1 LIMCI
6 RYSTRTMATWLR
18 CCLRGLLA
26 AALACAFLLA
36 AVPAHAQ
43 PVEKKA
49 EADGQVAE
57 CQATQSEGGCG
68 SAAGATAAAA
78 QPPALPPADAQP
90 APGAVPASA
99 APDKP
104 LPVAA
109 PAGVAA
115 TTLPQPP
122 AAARGGGLRMGGIV
136 VASIGAAGIVTGVI
150 FSLESQSVA
159 NDVTADNARRTYSRS
174 KDNRGRVFSDLQ
186 WMGYT
191 LGAALLVDGG
201 FLYYLGYR
209 DAHAPAADSLSFLPV
224 LLPGGTGAVMQG
236 SF

>member
-1 LIMCI
+1 MCI
-6 RYSTRTMATWLR
+6 RYSAATMATWLR
-18 CCLRGLLA
+18 RRLRGLPVA
-26 AALACAFLLA
+26 ATACAFLLA
-36 AVPAHAQ
+36 AVSAHAQ

-68 SAAGATAAAA
+68 SAPGATAAPA
-78 QPPALPPADAQP
+78 PPPPADAQP
-90 APGAVPASA
+90 APAAVLAPA

-109 PAGVAA
+109 PAGVAE

-122 AAARGGGLRMGGIV
+122 AAARGAGLRMGGIV
-136 VASIGAAGIVTGVI
+136 VAAIGAAGIVTGVI

-159 NDVTADNARRTYSRS
+159 NEVTADNAHRTYSRS

-201 FLYYLGYR
+201 FLYYLGWR
-209 DAHAPAADSLSFLPV
+209 EAHSPVADSLSFVPV
-224 LLPGGTGAVMQG
+224 VLPGGSGAVLQG